1 MVQNQ
6 NQGYQPIDESK
17 VNWDQIEEKFGISKE
32 VLERTGA
39 KDNMLNFGKSGLLDV
54 TMLIYDQKVKAAAR
68 LQLTRLQDGTYSVLP
83 HFVRKEQKLENAEY
97 MGYTFSKEDAKA
109 LKETGNLGKVVPLF
123 NVRDNTM
130 QECFVSY
137 DKQTNELVH
146 YPVSKLHLR
155 ESVGNVKFTP
165 EEMEL
170 LKQGGI
176 VKDKLFEG
184 ENGQKFTVDFQVNAD
199 RKNVSFVPSSSRQE
213 VAQEQNQKTKL
224 DWTNED
230 GSIKNLTKWK
240 GIPLTEEQQKDYRE
254 GKSVKLDNYP
264 LKDGTTATMY
274 LMFYPDKNQPFV
286 SKNDPMQGKVVT
298 RCRARSLPQ
307 PMRARH
313 RWQST
318 IRARP
323 TRPPRRWTSH
333 CRRDRWLPRTSTRR
347 SHRSPMAKSRSRRKR
362 KSRSEARNSDPR
374 SAMCGQP
381 TAICGCP
388 PLTRVYINKYKT
400 TESIFTI

>member
-1 MVQNQ
+1 M
-6 NQGYQPIDESK
+6 
-17 VNWDQIEEKFGISKE
+17 
-32 VLERTGA
+32 
-39 KDNMLNFGKSGLLDV
+39 
-54 TMLIYDQKVKAAAR
+54 KAAAR
-68 LQLTRLQDGTYSVLP
+68 LQLTRLPDGTYSVLP

-97 MGYTFSKEDAKA
+97 MGYTFTKEDAKA

-123 NVRDNTM
+123 NVKDNTM

-176 VKDKLFEG
+176 VKDKLFDG

-199 RKNVSFVPSSSRQE
+199 RKNVSFVPGSSRQE
-213 VAQEQNQKTKL
+213 VAQEQNQKSKL

-254 GKSVKLDNYP
+254 GKSVKLDNYEGRNNSHDVP
-264 LKDGTTATMY
+264 DVLSRQRPAVHLEERPDAGQGRSTCQRERDTGGSQPSGKDQRGHQEGGRTAAEGTGGSQERT
-274 LMFYPDKNQPFV
+274 PE
-286 SKNDPMQGKVVT
+286 GVT
-298 RCRARSLPQ
+298 
-307 PMRARH
+307 
-313 RWQST
+313 
-318 IRARP
+318 
-323 TRPPRRWTSH
+323 
-333 CRRDRWLPRTSTRR
+333 
-347 SHRSPMAKSRSRRKR
+347 
-362 KSRSEARNSDPR
+362 EAR
-374 SAMCGQP
+374 G
-381 TAICGCP
+381 
-388 PLTRVYINKYKT
+388 
-400 TESIFTI
+400 

>member
-1 MVQNQ
+1 MAQNQ

-17 VNWDQIEEKFGISKE
+17 VNWDKIEEKFGISKE
-32 VLERTGA
+32 VLEKTGA

-68 LQLTRLQDGTYSVLP
+68 LQLTRLPDGTYSVLP

-97 MGYTFSKEDAKA
+97 MGYTFTKEDAKA

-123 NVRDNTM
+123 NVKDNTM
-130 QECFVSY
+130 QECFVSL

-165 EEMEL
+165 EEMAL
-170 LKQGGI
+170 LKHGGI

-199 RKNVSFVPSSSRQE
+199 RKNVAFVPGSSRKEEE
-213 VAQEQNQKTKL
+213 VQEQNQKAKMN
-224 DWTNED
+224 WTNED

-254 GKSVKLDNYP
+254 GKSETRQLSVEGRHDRH
-264 LKDGTTATMY
+264 DV
-274 LMFYPDKNQPFV
+274 PDVLSRQEPAV
-286 SKNDPMQGKVVT
+286 CLEERSDAGQG
-298 RCRARSLPQ
+298 
-307 PMRARH
+307 
-313 RWQST
+313 
-318 IRARP
+318 
-323 TRPPRRWTSH
+323 
-333 CRRDRWLPRTSTRR
+333 
-347 SHRSPMAKSRSRRKR
+347 RSPSQRERDTDGCKPSGQDQRGHQESGRTTSERTGGPQERASEGVT
-362 KSRSEARNSDPR
+362 EARR
-374 SAMCGQP
+374 REAG
-381 TAICGCP
+381 AKG
-388 PLTRVYINKYKT
+388 R
-400 TESIFTI
+400 

>member
-39 KDNMLNFGKSGLLDV
+39 KDNMLNFGKSG
-54 TMLIYDQKVKAAAR
+54 AAAR

-97 MGYTFSKEDAKA
+97 MGYTFTKEDAKA

-123 NVRDNTM
+123 NVKDNTM
-130 QECFVSY
+130 QNCFVSY

-176 VKDKLFEG
+176 VKDKFFEG

-199 RKNVSFVPSSSRQE
+199 RKNVSFVPGSSRKEEE
-213 VAQEQNQKTKL
+213 VQEQNQKAKMN
-224 DWTNED
+224 WTNED

-264 LKDGTTATMY
+264 
-274 LMFYPDKNQPFV
+274 DKNQPFV
-286 SKNDPMQGKVVT
+286 SKNDPMQGKVVAPANESET
-298 RCRARSLPQ
+298 QVAVNHQGKTNEATKKVDEPLQKGQVAPKNEHQ
-307 PMRARH
+307 KNEQKPEGEK
-313 RWQST
+313 QEQ
-318 IRARP
+318 
-323 TRPPRRWTSH
+323 
-333 CRRDRWLPRTSTRR
+333 
-347 SHRSPMAKSRSRRKR
+347 KEEKKKR
-362 KSRSEARNSDPR
+362 GPK
-374 SAMCGQP
+374 
-381 TAICGCP
+381 
-388 PLTRVYINKYKT
+388 L
-400 TESIFTI
+400 

>member
-1 MVQNQ
+1 MAQNQ

-17 VNWDQIEEKFGISKE
+17 VNWDKIEEKFGISKE

-54 TMLIYDQKVKAAAR
+54 TMLIYGQKVKAAAR
-68 LQLTRLQDGTYSVLP
+68 LQLTRLEDDTYSVLP

-97 MGYTFSKEDAKA
+97 MGYTFSKEDAKM

-130 QECFVSY
+130 QDCFVSL

-170 LKQGGI
+170 LKQGGM
-176 VKDKLFEG
+176 VKDKLY
-184 ENGQKFTVDFQVNAD
+184 ENDKGQKFMVDFQVNAD
-199 RKNVSFVPSSSRQE
+199 RKNVSFVPGSSRQE
-213 VAQEQNQKTKL
+213 VEQEQNADQKARL
-224 DWTNED
+224 NWTNED

-274 LMFYPDKNQPFV
+274 LMFYPDKGQPFA
-286 SKNDPMQGKVVT
+286 SKNDPMQGEVVAPANESKTQVAVNQQGKTNEATKKVDEPLQKGQV
-298 RCRARSLPQ
+298 APKNEKQ
-307 PMRARH
+307 QNEQKPEGEK
-313 RWQST
+313 QEQ
-318 IRARP
+318 
-323 TRPPRRWTSH
+323 
-333 CRRDRWLPRTSTRR
+333 
-347 SHRSPMAKSRSRRKR
+347 KEEKKQKR
-362 KSRSEARNSDPR
+362 GPK
-374 SAMCGQP
+374 
-381 TAICGCP
+381 
-388 PLTRVYINKYKT
+388 L
-400 TESIFTI
+400 

>member
-1 MVQNQ
+1 MAQNQ

-32 VLERTGA
+32 VLEKTGA

-83 HFVRKEQKLENAEY
+83 HFVRKEQKLENTEY
-97 MGYTFSKEDAKA
+97 MGYTFTKEDAKA

-155 ESVGNVKFTP
+155 ENVGNVKFTP

-184 ENGQKFTVDFQVNAD
+184 ENGQEFTVDFQVNAD
-199 RKNVSFVPSSSRQE
+199 RKNVSFVPGSSRQE

-230 GSIKNLTKWK
+230 GSIKNLTKSC
-240 GIPLTEEQQKDYRE
+240 LLR
-254 GKSVKLDNYP
+254 N
-264 LKDGTTATMY
+264 
-274 LMFYPDKNQPFV
+274 
-286 SKNDPMQGKVVT
+286 
-298 RCRARSLPQ
+298 
-307 PMRARH
+307 
-313 RWQST
+313 
-318 IRARP
+318 
-323 TRPPRRWTSH
+323 
-333 CRRDRWLPRTSTRR
+333 
-347 SHRSPMAKSRSRRKR
+347 SRRTTVKA
-362 KSRSEARNSDPR
+362 SR
-374 SAMCGQP
+374 
-381 TAICGCP
+381 
-388 PLTRVYINKYKT
+388 
-400 TESIFTI
+400 

>member
-1 MVQNQ
+1 
-6 NQGYQPIDESK
+6 
-17 VNWDQIEEKFGISKE
+17 
-32 VLERTGA
+32 
-39 KDNMLNFGKSGLLDV
+39 
-54 TMLIYDQKVKAAAR
+54 
-68 LQLTRLQDGTYSVLP
+68 
-83 HFVRKEQKLENAEY
+83 

-286 SKNDPMQGKVVT
+286 SKNDPMQGKVVAPANESET
-298 RCRARSLPQ
+298 QVAVNHQGKTNEATKKVDEPLQKGQVAPKNEHQKESQKPDGEKQ
-307 PMRARH
+307 E
-313 RWQST
+313 Q
-318 IRARP
+318 
-323 TRPPRRWTSH
+323 
-333 CRRDRWLPRTSTRR
+333 
-347 SHRSPMAKSRSRRKR
+347 KEEKKQKR
-362 KSRSEARNSDPR
+362 GPK
-374 SAMCGQP
+374 
-381 TAICGCP
+381 
-388 PLTRVYINKYKT
+388 L
-400 TESIFTI
+400 

>member
-254 GKSVKLDNYP
+254 GKS
-264 LKDGTTATMY
+264 DGTTATMY

-286 SKNDPMQGKVVT
+286 SKNDPMQGKVVAPANESET
-298 RCRARSLPQ
+298 QVAVNHQGKTNEATKKVDEPLQKGQVAPKNEHQKESQKPDGEKQ
-307 PMRARH
+307 E
-313 RWQST
+313 Q
-318 IRARP
+318 
-323 TRPPRRWTSH
+323 
-333 CRRDRWLPRTSTRR
+333 
-347 SHRSPMAKSRSRRKR
+347 KEEKKQKR
-362 KSRSEARNSDPR
+362 GPK
-374 SAMCGQP
+374 
-381 TAICGCP
+381 
-388 PLTRVYINKYKT
+388 L
-400 TESIFTI
+400 

>member
-1 MVQNQ
+1 MAQNQ
-6 NQGYQPIDESK
+6 NQGYQPINESK

-97 MGYTFSKEDAKA
+97 MGYTFTKEDAKT

-123 NVRDNTM
+123 NVKDNTM

-165 EEMEL
+165 EEMKL

-199 RKNVSFVPSSSRQE
+199 RKNVSFVPGSSRKEEE
-213 VAQEQNQKTKL
+213 VQEQNQKAKMN
-224 DWTNED
+224 W
-230 GSIKNLTKWK
+230 
-240 GIPLTEEQQKDYRE
+240 TEEQQKDYRE
-254 GKSVKLDNYP
+254 GNSVKLDNYP

-286 SKNDPMQGKVVT
+286 SKNDPMQGKVVAPANESET
-298 RCRARSLPQ
+298 QVAVNHQGKTNEATKKVDEPLQKGQVAPKNEHQKESQKPEGEKQ
-307 PMRARH
+307 E
-313 RWQST
+313 Q
-318 IRARP
+318 
-323 TRPPRRWTSH
+323 
-333 CRRDRWLPRTSTRR
+333 
-347 SHRSPMAKSRSRRKR
+347 KEEKKKR
-362 KSRSEARNSDPR
+362 GPK
-374 SAMCGQP
+374 
-381 TAICGCP
+381 
-388 PLTRVYINKYKT
+388 L
-400 TESIFTI
+400 

>member
-1 MVQNQ
+1 MAQNQ

-17 VNWDQIEEKFGISKE
+17 VNWDKIEEKFGISKE
-32 VLERTGA
+32 VLEKTGA

-68 LQLTRLQDGTYSVLP
+68 LQLTRLPDGTYSVLP

-97 MGYTFSKEDAKA
+97 MGYTFTKEDAKA

-123 NVRDNTM
+123 NVKDNTM
-130 QECFVSY
+130 QECFVSL

-165 EEMEL
+165 EEMAL
-170 LKQGGI
+170 LKHGGI

-199 RKNVSFVPSSSRQE
+199 RKNVAFVPGSSRKEEE
-213 VAQEQNQKTKL
+213 VQEQNQKAKMN
-224 DWTNED
+224 WTNED

-254 GKSVKLDNYP
+254 GKS
-264 LKDGTTATMY
+264 A
-274 LMFYPDKNQPFV
+274 FV
-286 SKNDPMQGKVVT
+286 SKNDPMQGKVVAPANESET
-298 RCRARSLPQ
+298 Q
-307 PMRARH
+307 
-313 RWQST
+313 
-318 IRARP
+318 
-323 TRPPRRWTSH
+323 
-333 CRRDRWLPRTSTRR
+333 
-347 SHRSPMAKSRSRRKR
+347 MAVNHQGKTNEATKKVDEPLQKGQVAPKNEHQKESQKPEGEKQEQKEDKKQKR
-362 KSRSEARNSDPR
+362 GPK
-374 SAMCGQP
+374 
-381 TAICGCP
+381 
-388 PLTRVYINKYKT
+388 L
-400 TESIFTI
+400 

>member
-1 MVQNQ
+1 MAQNQ

-68 LQLTRLQDGTYSVLP
+68 LQLTRLPDGTYSVLP
-83 HFVRKEQKLENAEY
+83 HFVRKEQKLENADY
-97 MGYTFSKEDAKA
+97 MGYTFTKEDAKA

-123 NVRDNTM
+123 NVKDNTM
-130 QECFVSY
+130 QDCFVSY

-146 YPVSKLHLR
+146 YPVNKLHLR

-165 EEMEL
+165 EEMAL

-176 VKDKLFEG
+176 VKDKQFEG

-199 RKNVSFVPSSSRQE
+199 RKNVSFVPGSSRKEEE
-213 VAQEQNQKTKL
+213 VQEQNQKAKMN
-224 DWTNED
+224 WTNED

-254 GKSVKLDNYP
+254 
-264 LKDGTTATMY
+264 
-274 LMFYPDKNQPFV
+274 
-286 SKNDPMQGKVVT
+286 QGKVVAPANESET
-298 RCRARSLPQ
+298 QVAVNHQGKTNEATKKVDEPLQKGQVAPKNEHQ
-307 PMRARH
+307 KNEQKPEGEK
-313 RWQST
+313 QEQ
-318 IRARP
+318 
-323 TRPPRRWTSH
+323 
-333 CRRDRWLPRTSTRR
+333 
-347 SHRSPMAKSRSRRKR
+347 KEEKKKR
-362 KSRSEARNSDPR
+362 GPK
-374 SAMCGQP
+374 
-381 TAICGCP
+381 
-388 PLTRVYINKYKT
+388 L
-400 TESIFTI
+400 

>member
-1 MVQNQ
+1 MAQNQ

-17 VNWDQIEEKFGISKE
+17 VNWDKIEEKFGISKE
-32 VLERTGA
+32 VLEKTGA

-68 LQLTRLQDGTYSVLP
+68 LQLTRLPDGTYSVLP

-97 MGYTFSKEDAKA
+97 MGYTF
-109 LKETGNLGKVVPLF
+109 GKVVPLF
-123 NVRDNTM
+123 NVKDNTM
-130 QECFVSY
+130 QECFVSL

-165 EEMEL
+165 EEMAL
-170 LKQGGI
+170 LKHGGI

-199 RKNVSFVPSSSRQE
+199 RKNVAFVPGSSRKEEE
-213 VAQEQNQKTKL
+213 VQEQNQKAKMN
-224 DWTNED
+224 WTNED

-286 SKNDPMQGKVVT
+286 SKNDPMQGKVVAPANESET
-298 RCRARSLPQ
+298 Q
-307 PMRARH
+307 
-313 RWQST
+313 
-318 IRARP
+318 
-323 TRPPRRWTSH
+323 
-333 CRRDRWLPRTSTRR
+333 
-347 SHRSPMAKSRSRRKR
+347 MAVNHQGKTNEATKKVDEPLQKGQVAPKNEHQKESQKPEGEKQEQKEDKKQKR
-362 KSRSEARNSDPR
+362 GPK
-374 SAMCGQP
+374 
-381 TAICGCP
+381 
-388 PLTRVYINKYKT
+388 L
-400 TESIFTI
+400 

>member
-1 MVQNQ
+1 MAQNQ
-6 NQGYQPIDESK
+6 NQGYQPIDES
-17 VNWDQIEEKFGISKE
+17 
-32 VLERTGA
+32 
-39 KDNMLNFGKSGLLDV
+39 MLNFGKSGLLDV

-83 HFVRKEQKLENAEY
+83 HFVRKEQKLENTEY
-97 MGYTFSKEDAKA
+97 MGYTFTKEDAKA
-109 LKETGNLGKVVPLF
+109 LKETGNHGKVVPLF

-155 ESVGNVKFTP
+155 ENVGNVKFTP

-184 ENGQKFTVDFQVNAD
+184 ENGQEFTVDFQVNAD
-199 RKNVSFVPSSSRQE
+199 RKNVSFVPGSSRQE

-240 GIPLTEEQQKDYRE
+240 GILLTEEQQKDYRE
-254 GKSVKLDNYP
+254 GKSVKLDNFP

-274 LMFYPDKNQPFV
+274 LMFYPDKGQPFT
-286 SKNDPMQGKVVT
+286 SKNDPMQGKVVAPANESDT
-298 RCRARSLPQ
+298 QVAVNHQGKTNEATKKVDEPLQKGQVAPKNEHQKESQKPEGEKQ
-307 PMRARH
+307 E
-313 RWQST
+313 Q
-318 IRARP
+318 
-323 TRPPRRWTSH
+323 
-333 CRRDRWLPRTSTRR
+333 
-347 SHRSPMAKSRSRRKR
+347 KEEKKQKR
-362 KSRSEARNSDPR
+362 GPK
-374 SAMCGQP
+374 
-381 TAICGCP
+381 
-388 PLTRVYINKYKT
+388 L
-400 TESIFTI
+400 

>member
-1 MVQNQ
+1 MAQNQ

-97 MGYTFSKEDAKA
+97 MGYTFTKEDAKA

-123 NVRDNTM
+123 NVKDNTM

-170 LKQGGI
+170 LKQGSI

-199 RKNVSFVPSSSRQE
+199 RKNVSFVPGSSRQE
-213 VAQEQNQKTKL
+213 VAQEQNQETKL

-286 SKNDPMQGKVVT
+286 SKNDPMQGKVVDT
-298 RCRARSLPQ
+298 GGREPSGQDQRGHQEGGRATAEGTGGTQ
-307 PMRARH
+307 E
-313 RWQST
+313 
-318 IRARP
+318 
-323 TRPPRRWTSH
+323 
-333 CRRDRWLPRTSTRR
+333 RTPEGVTEVRGR
-347 SHRSPMAKSRSRRKR
+347 EAGAEGREEAEA
-362 KSRSEARNSDPR
+362 RSEALSVASEQCADSHRC
-374 SAMCGQP
+374 A
-381 TAICGCP
+381 AGCP
-388 PLTRVYINKYKT
+388 HQSHTRI
-400 TESIFTI
+400 